1 MTENKTEQLG
11 FRVTA
16 DKAKLL
22 EKLSNSTDRPRSWLL
37 EQALDSYLEAQAWQI
52 AHIEAG
58 LTDADAGRVL
68 PHDRIRDWLET
79 WGSGTEG
86 QPPE

>member
-1 MTENKTEQLG
+1 MTEGKTEQLG

-22 EKLSNSTDRPRSWLL
+22 EKLSHSTDRPKSWLL

-58 LTDADAGRVL
+58 LADADAGRLL
-68 PHDRIRDWLET
+68 PHDRVRDWLET
-79 WGSGTEG
+79 WGGDSEG